1 MAAYRI
7 CCRSISGR
15 LREARAGQRILCA
28 VVIRSFRLFIRLGI
42 LGRGG
47 LPRSLAQLDATY
59 EKKPGGAG
67 IFSKD
72 TARKRNEIRTRW
84 KTIGV
89 A

>member
-15 LREARAGQRILCA
+15 LKEARAGQQILCA

-42 LGRGG
+42 LRRGW
-47 LPRSLAQLDATY
+47 LTTDPRATGCY
-59 EKKPGGAG
+59 VRKNRAG
-67 IFSKD
+67 IFSEG
-72 TARKRNEIRTRW
+72 TARKRNGIRTRW